1 VAGAANGDHTAC
13 TRYAAH
19 RARLAIDLRAVLL
32 ASGQRQLGAA
42 LRAGDERALTPSGR
56 QASLSSTLAET
67 TELGTL
73 PAQGQDRSSVI
84 LLLDF
89 VNAGL
94 VAGSRYSAT

>member
-1 VAGAANGDHTAC
+1 MVAGESASTETVSFRFVKIETTRRGPWQVQPNGDHTAW

-42 LRAGDERALTPSGR
+42 LRAGDERALTLSGR

-67 TELGTL
+67 RELGT
-73 PAQGQDRSSVI
+73 
-84 LLLDF
+84 
-89 VNAGL
+89 
-94 VAGSRYSAT
+94 

>member
-1 VAGAANGDHTAC
+1 VAGAANGDHTAW

-42 LRAGDERALTPSGR
+42 LRAGDERALTLSGR

-67 TELGTL
+67 RELGTW
-73 PAQGQDRSSVI
+73 PAQGRDPRLRDLAPRLRQRWPRGRQQGI
-84 LLLDF
+84 
-89 VNAGL
+89 
-94 VAGSRYSAT
+94 